1 MRTRPSASSMMLAGL
16 RSRCSTPSCAAARP
30 AQIWRAISV
39 AALPE
44 AADAL
49 QQPGQIFAVDQ
60 LHRQEHA
67 AVVLADVV
75 DAADVA
81 VRHLARDAHLV
92 VELGEPLRILGNG
105 RRQEL
110 QRDGLAEPQILGTV
124 DLAHAATADQP
135 EDAVALGEQRT
146 RGHRIAGGPDPTT
159 ASRDAMP
166 RRRTGATPARRCPTG
181 AGLGERGLVG
191 RRASRHSTCGCRGSV
206 LEQAAEQR
214 RAGPRMDEREQRQR
228 GQAAA
233 DQPRRRGMPR
243 RPGCS

>member
-1 MRTRPSASSMMLAGL
+1 MQHAAVVGRGEAGADLARDLGGPL
-16 RSRCSTPSCAAARP
+16 FR
-30 AQIWRAISV
+30 
-39 AALPE
+39 E

-110 QRDGLAEPQILGTV
+110 QRDGL
-124 DLAHAATADQP
+124 P
-135 EDAVALGEQRT
+135 E
-146 RGHRIAGGPDPTT
+146 
-159 ASRDAMP
+159 
-166 RRRTGATPARRCPTG
+166 ARSSAR
-181 AGLGERGLVG
+181 
-191 RRASRHSTCGCRGSV
+191 
-206 LEQAAEQR
+206 
-214 RAGPRMDEREQRQR
+214 
-228 GQAAA
+228 
-233 DQPRRRGMPR
+233 
-243 RPGCS
+243 